1 MIYTILYIVSNI
13 NIKIESQDHFLYKK
27 VTNFIN
33 DHFHFKKSQSS
44 SLSNYIYL
52 RFNHR
57 NLSFVPSNTSK
68 KAVVIF
74 NGSGILV
81 SKYLD
86 TCYIQTKSSFAKL
99 ELKKG
104 LATIDIKSSFWK
116 SNLKTRIDF
125 FLLVLLWLFRE
136 KELYALHSN
145 CLIGKDGNGVLVLGP
160 SGSGKSTC
168 SLNLINQGWSYLSDD
183 ITLIRNSENGI
194 EAFSFLKLYSISS
207 ILYDKYFGSLLIKQ
221 NSSNARKKE
230 FIDLKSIYP
239 DKFKFSCFPNI
250 LLFPKV
256 TNSIRSDIIPLDV
269 TQTFIR
275 LIENSAGIMIER
287 DRTIK
292 QIQVLKKLLKQ
303 TVGFDIHLGQ
313 DLYIEP
319 DKTINLI
326 SNVI

>member
-1 MIYTILYIVSNI
+1 MVYTILYIVSNI
-13 NIKIESQDHFLYKK
+13 NVKIESQDHFLYKK

-33 DHFHFKKSQSS
+33 DHFHFKKSLSS

-57 NLSFVPSNTSK
+57 NLSFVPLNTSN
-68 KAVVIF
+68 KAVIIF

-104 LATIDIKSSFWK
+104 LATIDVNSSFWK

-145 CLIGKDGNGVLVLGP
+145 CLLGEDGNGVLVLGP

-168 SLNLINQGWSYLSDD
+168 SLNLINQGWFYLSDD
-183 ITLIRNSENGI
+183 ITLIRNSEKGI
-194 EAFSFLKLYSISS
+194 EAFSFLKQYSISS
-207 ILYDKYFGSLLIKQ
+207 ILYDKYFGSLLLGQ
-221 NSSNARKKE
+221 NSSTTRKKE
-230 FIDLKSIYP
+230 FIDLRSIYT
-239 DKFKFSCFPNI
+239 DKFKISCFPSI

-275 LIENSAGIMIER
+275 LIENSGGIMIER
-287 DRTIK
+287 DKTIK

-303 TVGFDIHLGQ
+303 TVGFDIRLGQ

-319 DKTINLI
+319 DKTVNLI
-326 SNVI
+326 SNAI

>member
-13 NIKIESQDHFLYKK
+13 NIKIESQDHFLYQK

-33 DHFHFKKSQSS
+33 DHFHFKKSPSS

-57 NLSFVPSNTSK
+57 NLSFVPFNTSK

-81 SKYLD
+81 SKYID

-104 LATIDIKSSFWK
+104 LATIDVNSSFWK

-145 CLIGKDGNGVLVLGP
+145 CLINGGNQLLILGK
-160 SGSGKSTC
+160 SGSGKSTF
-168 SLNLINQGWSYLSDD
+168 SINLINKGWSYLSDD
-183 ITLIRNSENGI
+183 ITLIRKTKKGI
-194 EAFSFLKLYSISS
+194 QALPLLKLCSVREDVYN
-207 ILYDKYFGSLLIKQ
+207 KYFASDYRID
-221 NSSNARKKE
+221 NKKHIGQKRL
-230 FIDLKSIYP
+230 IDLASIYP
-239 DKFKFSCFPNI
+239 DKFESSCIPNL
-250 LLFPKV
+250 LLFPKI
-256 TNSIRSDIIPLDV
+256 TNNISTKIIPLNLL
-269 TQTFIR
+269 QTIFG
-275 LIENSAGIMIER
+275 LIDNSGGIMI
-287 DRTIK
+287 DREVVVK
-292 QIQVLKKLLKQ
+292 QIDVLNKLLKQ
-303 TVGFDIHLGQ
+303 SVGFKIHLGQ
-313 DLYIEP
+313 DLLYEPEETDYI
-319 DKTINLI
+319 L
-326 SNVI
+326 SNAI